1 MKHVVTITTSNP
13 AHEHVSLRRRQSTT
27 NFMVEARD
35 EQEAVLR
42 ASAHFRRLGHY
53 IHEAKIFKKKSLN
66 DLVESETLNEY
77 TAALAPATGRAVAA
91 AAGRAVASKTVQ
103 SALARFIPGYKP
115 LPEVI
120 PVPMPAPVRV
130 RPSVP
135 SFPKPIETPVHA
147 PSVKVQPELEVSP
160 AVKQMNDEIASLEA
174 VAKTRP
180 LTSVELQRLYAVR
193 QRARTQAQTRT
204 AVKTRA
210 RSRMTLPM
218 MSYSGQRREGASHT
232 LGQYR
237 QDELRTNAGPMYS
250 LYQPFKTENDPVMR
264 YNFQEYQFPMNEQSY
279 SPKKAM
285 MKAVSRVL
293 AARAGKQDTKEK
305 TKEVINKINMEPK
318 LMQNVGPG
326 AKIQ

>member
-53 IHEAKIFKKKSLN
+53 IHEAKIFKKKSRN
-66 DLVESETLNEY
+66 DLVESETLNELR
-77 TAALAPATGRAVAA
+77 TPGSV
-91 AAGRAVASKTVQ
+91 AGRAVASKTVQ
-103 SALARFIPGYKP
+103 SALTRIFPGYKP
-115 LPEVI
+115 LPEVLPVPEVI
-120 PVPMPAPVRV
+120 PAPMPAPVRV

-160 AVKQMNDEIASLEA
+160 ALKQVNDEIASLEA
-174 VAKTRP
+174 AAKTRP
-180 LTSVELQRLYAVR
+180 LTSVELQRLYDVR
-193 QRARTQAQTRT
+193 QRARVQAQTRT
-204 AVKTRA
+204 ATKTRA

-218 MSYSGQRREGASHT
+218 MSYSSQRREGESHT
-232 LGQYR
+232 LGQWR
-237 QDELRTNAGPMYS
+237 PDELRTNAGPMYN
-250 LYQPFKTENDPVMR
+250 LYQPFRTENDPVMR
-264 YNFQEYQFPMNEQSY
+264 YNFQEYQLPMNEQSY